1 LKEKKPENLLEVAD
15 CKISLSNNLITFHA
29 SYANTN
35 VGLKYHA
42 DIICSIT
49 YREGDPISSGTEN
62 PHYVCFLL
70 WG

>member
-15 CKISLSNNLITFHA
+15 SKISLSNNLITLHA
-29 SYANTN
+29 SNANTN

-42 DIICSIT
+42 DIISSIT
-49 YREGDPISSGTEN
+49 YCEGDPISSGTEN
-62 PHYVCFLL
+62 LHYVCFLF